1 MPTLRT
7 PQLPVPA
14 RAAEIE
20 GLPIFHA
27 LPAGALEQ
35 LDPFLLLDHIGPL
48 TLEPY
53 NAGLPFG
60 PHPHRGFATV
70 TVVLAGEVLHHDS
83 RGHRQVV
90 GAGGVQWMTA
100 ARGIIHAE
108 NIPREMRE
116 TGGKLELLQLWLNL
130 PARLKMEQPVYQ
142 GLPAETLPTVAVGA
156 GGRARLTVVAGD
168 WAGVVGPARPLSP
181 VRLALL
187 QLPAG
192 ETYALAVAPEHNV
205 LLYVLRGQVRANGQ
219 AVEGRQLLPLPPG
232 GDTVEISAG
241 HDAVLLLGAAAPL
254 DEPLARQGPF
264 VMNTTTQLME
274 AVRDYQMGRMGM
286 LLESETR

>member
-1 MPTLRT
+1 MTLRT
-7 PQLPVPA
+7 PQLPIPA
-14 RAAEIE
+14 RTAAID
-20 GLPIFHA
+20 GLPIRHA
-27 LPAGALEQ
+27 LPVGALEQ
-35 LDPFLLLDHIGPL
+35 IDPFLLLDHIGP
-48 TLEPY
+48 TVLEPY

-70 TVVLAGEVLHHDS
+70 TLVLSGAVLHHDS
-83 RGHRQVV
+83 RGNRQVV

-108 NIPREMRE
+108 NIPRELRE
-116 TGGKLELLQLWLNL
+116 SGGELELLQLWINL

-142 GLPAETLPTVAVGA
+142 GLPAETLPVVALADDQAV
-156 GGRARLTVVAGD
+156 LTVVAGS
-168 WAGVVGPARPLSP
+168 WSGATGPARPLSP

-187 QLPAG
+187 RLRAG
-192 ETYALAVAPEHNV
+192 GTYAWRVEPAENA
-205 LLYVLRGQVRANGQ
+205 LLYVVRGAVQVNGQ
-219 AVEGRQLLPLPPG
+219 PASAHELLPLAAD
-232 GDTVEISAG
+232 GDTITIQAET
-241 HDAVLLLGAAAPL
+241 DALLLLGAAAPL
-254 DEPLARQGPF
+254 NEALARQGPF

>member
-1 MPTLRT
+1 MPTPRT
-7 PQLPVPA
+7 PQLPIPA
-14 RAAEIE
+14 RPAEID
-20 GLPIFHA
+20 GLPIRHV

-35 LDPFLLLDHIGPL
+35 IDPFLLLDHIGP
-48 TLEPY
+48 TVLEPY

-70 TVVLAGEVLHHDS
+70 TLVLAGAVLHHDS
-83 RGHRQVV
+83 RGNRQVV

-108 NIPREMRE
+108 NIPRELRE
-116 TGGKLELLQLWLNL
+116 TGGELELLQLWLNL

-142 GLPAETLPTVAVGA
+142 GLPAEALPVVVSADGQA
-156 GGRARLTVVAGD
+156 ALTVVAGA
-168 WAGVVGPARPLSP
+168 WPGVTGPARPLSP

-187 QLPAG
+187 RLQPG
-192 ETYALAVAPEHNV
+192 GTYEWRVEEPDSV
-205 LLYVLRGQVRANGQ
+205 LLYAVRGAVRVNGQ
-219 AVEGRQLLPLPPG
+219 PVSAHELLPLAAE
-232 GDTVEISAG
+232 GDTVTIQAETEAL
-241 HDAVLLLGAAAPL
+241 LLLGAAAPL
-254 DEPLARQGPF
+254 NEPLARQGPF

-286 LLESETR
+286 LMESETR